1 MSSAKWKIASNVNQE
16 ERRIM
21 KKLYFSILLSFVV
34 ALGYAQSDSTQVNI
48 PSGVANAP
56 VVEVTKAQADSAY
69 INNDFANAIY
79 LYENILANK
88 GESADIYYNL
98 GNSYYKMDNIA
109 KAIVNYEKA
118 LVLKPGNE
126 DIRFNLDLAQ
136 SKTVDK
142 VTPMS
147 EVFLVTWMNSLI
159 NTMSEKGWAKTGII
173 TFILMLSCLAL
184 YFFSKKIS
192 MKKLGFIAAICF
204 LFVCIIANIF
214 ASNQKNKAQS
224 HGSAIIMAPSITVK
238 STPNE
243 GGTDLFILH
252 EGRKVNIKDNTMRE
266 WKEIQLEDGNA
277 GWVPSSAIEI
287 I

>member
-1 MSSAKWKIASNVNQE
+1 MRKI
-16 ERRIM
+16 
-21 KKLYFSILLSFVV
+21 YFSILLLFASVM
-34 ALGYAQSDSTQVNI
+34 AYAQADSTQVEKGI
-48 PSGVANAP
+48 AQAP
-56 VVEVTKAQADSAY
+56 VEIVTKAKADSAY
-69 INNDFANAIY
+69 INNDYSSAVY
-79 LYENILANK
+79 LYENILANQ

-109 KAIVNYEKA
+109 KAILNYEKA
-118 LVLKPGNE
+118 LVLNPGNG
-126 DIRFNLDLAQ
+126 DIRFNLELAQ

-147 EVFLVTWMNSLI
+147 EVFLVTWMKDLT
-159 NTMSEKGWAKTGII
+159 NTMSEKGWAKMGII
-173 TFILMLSCLAL
+173 TFILMLLMLAL
-184 YFFSKKIS
+184 YFFSKKIAL
-192 MKKLGFIAAICF
+192 KKVGFISAVC
-204 LFVCIIANIF
+204 LLLVCIVANVF
-214 ASNQKNKAQS
+214 ASTQKNEAQS
-224 HGSAIIMAPSITVK
+224 HGTAIIMAPSVTVK

-277 GWVPSSAIEI
+277 GWVPASVVEI

>member
-1 MSSAKWKIASNVNQE
+1 MRKIC
-16 ERRIM
+16 
-21 KKLYFSILLSFVV
+21 FSILFLLIALTSF
-34 ALGYAQSDSTQVNI
+34 AQADSTQVENSI
-48 PSGVANAP
+48 AQVP
-56 VVEVTKAQADSAY
+56 VEVVTKAQADSAY
-69 INNDFANAIY
+69 INNDFASAVY
-79 LYENILANK
+79 LYENILATQ

-118 LVLKPGNE
+118 LMLNPGNG
-126 DIRFNLDLAQ
+126 DIRFNLELAH

-147 EVFLVTWMNSLI
+147 EVFFITWIKDLT
-159 NTMSEKGWAKTGII
+159 NTMSEKGWAKMGII
-173 TFILMLSCLAL
+173 TFILTLLMLAL
-184 YFFSKKIS
+184 YFFSKKIVL
-192 MKKLGFIAAICF
+192 KKVGFISAVC
-204 LFVCIIANIF
+204 LLLVCIVANVF
-214 ASNQKNKAQS
+214 ASNQKDEAQS
-224 HGSAIIMAPSITVK
+224 HGTAIIMAPSVTVK

-252 EGRKVNIKDNTMRE
+252 EGRKVNIKDNTMRD

-277 GWVPSSAIEI
+277 GWVPASVIEI

>member
-1 MSSAKWKIASNVNQE
+1 M
-16 ERRIM
+16 
-21 KKLYFSILLSFVV
+21 LLWVSVYTF
-34 ALGYAQSDSTQVNI
+34 AQ
-48 PSGVANAP
+48 AP
-56 VVEVTKAQADSAY
+56 TDIVSKAQADSAY
-69 INNDFANAIY
+69 INNDFANAVY
-79 LYENILANK
+79 LYEQILASQ

-98 GNSYYKMDNIA
+98 GNSYYKMENIA

-118 LVLKPGNE
+118 LVLNPGNG
-126 DIRFNLDLAQ
+126 DIRFNLELAQ

-147 EVFLVTWMNSLI
+147 EVFLVTWIKDLT
-159 NTMSEKGWAKTGII
+159 NTMSEKGWAKTGIT
-173 TFILMLSCLAL
+173 TFILMLMALAL
-184 YFFSKKIS
+184 YFFSKKIAL
-192 MKKLGFIAAICF
+192 KKTGFITAVCM
-204 LFVCIIANIF
+204 LLVCILANIF
-214 ASNQKNKAQS
+214 ASSQKDKAQS
-224 HGSAIIMAPSITVK
+224 HGTAIIMTPSITVK

-277 GWVPSSAIEI
+277 GWVPASAIEI